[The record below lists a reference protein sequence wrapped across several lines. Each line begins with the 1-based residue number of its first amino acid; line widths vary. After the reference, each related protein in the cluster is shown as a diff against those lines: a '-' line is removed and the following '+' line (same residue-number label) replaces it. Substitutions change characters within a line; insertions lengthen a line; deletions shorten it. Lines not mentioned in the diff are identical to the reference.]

1 LQPERDGRV
10 RWSAWLGV
18 AAEPVPT
25 SDSKVAATISVLT
38 EMGKQLREIQTL
50 HQEVIDHLVGSQQ
63 STTKGERARKGKRRK
78 GWLFPDDA

>member
-1 LQPERDGRV
+1 
-10 RWSAWLGV
+10 
-18 AAEPVPT
+18 
-25 SDSKVAATISVLT
+25 VAATISVLT

-63 STTKGERARKGKRRK
+63 SATKGERARKGKRRK